1 MNLTRRDFLQMA
13 GIAGAAGFFG
23 PGAIASAWGADG
35 DPYEI
40 SDYGNVTLL
49 HMTDSHA
56 QLLPVWWRE
65 PDTNIGLGS
74 ARDQPPHLC
83 GKWMLEYY
91 GIPMKTKDA
100 HAFSCLDYTDLAHKY
115 GKVGGYAHIHSLV
128 NRFRQARPNK
138 TLLLDGGD
146 TWQGSATS
154 LWTKGEDMVGAQN
167 LLGVDDFVG
176 HWEFTY
182 GQERV
187 QHLIKNKLKANFL
200 AQNVFSSTW
209 NELVFKPYV
218 IHEISGRK
226 IAVIG
231 QAFPFTPIANPRY
244 LTPDWVFSIH
254 PGHMQKMVD
263 ECRQTHKADAVVVLS
278 HNGADVDMKMA
289 SQVQGIDI
297 ILGGHTHDIMGPKPF
312 RVGKTIIINTS
323 TNGKVIA
330 RFDLD
335 VGKGKI
341 NGFKFYYLPVFSN
354 LVKADPKMAAYIDS
368 VRAPYKTKLAE
379 PIAVTES
386 LLYRRDNFNGTFDQL
401 LCNAL
406 MDEMD
411 CEAAFSPGFR
421 WGYCKLPGETITM
434 EDVMGQT
441 AITYPQVTVNEYTGA
456 EIKNIME
463 QVADNIFNKDPYY
476 QQGGDMMRVGNI
488 QYTFNPDAL
497 IYHRISNMHI
507 GGKPVS
513 SSSKKKYKMAGWA
526 PVVAPVEGKAVWDV
540 FAHWLKDKKT
550 VRVDKLELP
559 RLTRNMENNHGIA
572 EPKTYGL

>member
-1 MNLTRRDFLQMA
+1 MNLTRRDFLQLA

-23 PGAIASAWGADG
+23 PRAITSAWGADG

-40 SDYGNVTLL
+40 PDYGNVTLL

-65 PDTNIGLGS
+65 PDTNIGLGP
-74 ARDQPPHLC
+74 ALDQPPHLC

-91 GIPMKTKDA
+91 GIPMKSKDA
-100 HAFSCLDYTDLAHKY
+100 NAFSCLDYTELAHKY
-115 GKVGGYAHIHSLV
+115 GMVGGYAHINSLV
-128 NRFRQARPNK
+128 NRFRETRPNK

-146 TWQGSATS
+146 SWQGSATS

-182 GQERV
+182 GQDQV
-187 QHLIKNKLKANFL
+187 QHLVKHKLKANFL

-218 IHEISGRK
+218 IHEVSGRK

-244 LTPDWVFSIH
+244 LVPDWVFSIH

-263 ECRQTHKADAVVVLS
+263 ECRQKHKADAVVVLS

-312 RVGKTIIINTS
+312 TVGKTIIINTS
-323 TNGKVIA
+323 TNGKVLA

-354 LVKADPKMAAYIDS
+354 LIKPDPEMAAYIET
-368 VRAPYKTKLAE
+368 VRAPYQDKLAE

-406 MDEMD
+406 IEELD
-411 CEAAFSPGFR
+411 CETAFSPGFR

-463 QVADNIFNKDPYY
+463 QVADNIFNLNPYY

-488 QYTFNPDAL
+488 QYTFNPDEL
-497 IYHRISNMHI
+497 IYHRISDMHI
-507 GGKPVS
+507 SGKPVS
-513 SSSKKKYKMAGWA
+513 LSSKKKYKMAGWA
-526 PVVAPVEGKAVWDV
+526 PVAAPVEGKDAWDV

-550 VRVDKLELP
+550 VRVGKLDLP

-572 EPKTYGL
+572 YPKEYGL